1 MLTLTPPNEFER
13 LAALQRLS
21 ILDAPVSPFLDRICR
36 VAQQIFKVPISAVT
50 FLDATQQF
58 FKAHVGLDGI
68 AGTARSDSFCQYT
81 IMHDEVFVISDARA
95 DRAFAANPYVTGDPH
110 IRFYAGVP
118 LTTEPGIR
126 LGSLCVI
133 DTRPREFSL
142 EETAILAGLGRLV
155 VDELWLHHLEQAG
168 RAQTA
173 LDPAPKLR
181 APLAFNLAAPLTS
194 SQVRAGRALLNWS
207 VRELSEA
214 SGVSATTIKRIEAN
228 GSGTVR
234 RSNVDA
240 IRRALEE
247 QGIDFT
253 ASAPGRVGASIGP
266 ELQ

>member
-36 VAQQIFKVPISAVT
+36 VAQQIFNVPISAVT

-68 AGTARSDSFCQYT
+68 TGTARSDSFCQYT

-110 IRFYAGVP
+110 ICFYAGVP

-181 APLAFNLAAPLTS
+181 VQPCCAPREFSGPRRPGATQPVGSGAVGSLRRFRHDDQTHRGQWKRYRSPLECRCH
-194 SQVRAGRALLNWS
+194 QARPGRAGDRLHRLGPW
-207 VRELSEA
+207 
-214 SGVSATTIKRIEAN
+214 K
-228 GSGTVR
+228 
-234 RSNVDA
+234 
-240 IRRALEE
+240 
-247 QGIDFT
+247 
-253 ASAPGRVGASIGP
+253 GRGEHRP
-266 ELQ
+266 